1 MVYIVKYIAVF
12 LIICYNVHANGQG
25 TWFKNLPGFHS
36 RNSLIKGDTIM
47 TIGMLNET
55 KTYGN
60 KYSVFLSWNRINKDS
75 IGFFK
80 IDLDSIEMD
89 STRSTALSSSS
100 SGMIQFNENS
110 ILLLRQS
117 YGSVFRKDR
126 TLLMSFKNF
135 YPNTYSLIEYTKD
148 TFTSSI
154 DEVLSLQ
161 NNYLTIVRYYITDN
175 SQEGTSN
182 TIIYKSNNYSKQK
195 IKEYFG
201 FTLEKYH
208 TSQYVKNNHSNSSF
222 FFKFR
227 KNWDFLGAPQQW
239 EDYII
244 KMDTS
249 GNELWKTN
257 PNKEYRINPEGMT
270 FVQKS
275 NGNLLVSW
283 VDRHYRPYMH
293 PYIYQSQNY
302 QPNRQNTLWF
312 SEIDS
317 SGKIFGKKNITKFL
331 QYKLKRDSSFNIQI
345 EKALPVNDGVLW
357 VGYNTWYYR
366 HAMLLKTDYFGNPIW
381 LREYELYPSNTAKN
395 EFLPT
400 DIVQTSDK
408 GFVITGEYTSSKGNI
423 FPDGIQK
430 GTILKVD
437 SFGCLEPG
445 CQLKDSIPRDD
456 TIKTSISSYNKKTC
470 KVYPNPTNSTLKID
484 FDGNE
489 EYHLKL
495 ISLDGKVEI
504 ESFAKNKT
512 IVNIEQFK
520 SGVYFLHLYNQ
531 SRSNHEVH
539 KVIVIIK

>member
-1 MVYIVKYIAVF
+1 MVCIVKYIAVF
-12 LIICYNVHANGQG
+12 LIICYNVYAYGQA
-25 TWFKNLPGFHS
+25 TWFKHLPGFYAK
-36 RNSLIKGDTIM
+36 NSLIKGDTIL
-47 TIGMLNET
+47 TVGVKAEL
-55 KTYGN
+55 KSFGN
-60 KYSVFLSWNRINKDS
+60 KYSCFLSWNNNNADS
-75 IGFFK
+75 IGFFN
-80 IDLDSIEMD
+80 INLDTLVSD
-89 STRSTALSSSS
+89 TTSSTLFSSFY
-100 SGMIQFNENS
+100 SGMIDSKSGIF
-110 ILLLRQS
+110 LLLGQGLGLS
-117 YGSVFRKDR
+117 KTSTY
-126 TLLMSFKNF
+126 LMSFKDF
-135 YPNTYSLIEYTKD
+135 YPNSYQLIDFTLD
-148 TFTSSI
+148 TFGTTI
-154 DEVLSLQ
+154 DEVLPL
-161 NNYLTIVRYYITDN
+161 NEDFITTIHYLVVDN
-175 SQEGTSN
+175 PFEGSAN
-182 TIIYKSNNYSKQK
+182 TIIYKGENKRK
-195 IKEYFG
+195 IKEYFDRKS
-201 FTLEKYH
+201 EKYH
-208 TSQYVKNNHSNSSF
+208 TSHYIKNNNSDASF
-222 FFKFR
+222 FFKFT
-227 KNWDFLGAPQQW
+227 KKWNYLGDPQQW

-244 KMDTS
+244 KMDTT
-249 GNELWKTN
+249 GKEIWKTN
-257 PNKEYRINPEGMT
+257 PNTDYKINPVGMT
-270 FVQKS
+270 FVQKT

-283 VDRHYRPYMH
+283 VDRYYRPYLD
-293 PYIYQSQNY
+293 PYRQSDVY
-302 QPNRQNTLWF
+302 GVNRKNTLWF

-317 SGKIFGKKNITKFL
+317 LGNILGRKNITKFL

-366 HAMLLKTDYFGNPIW
+366 HAMLLKTDYNGNPIW

-423 FPDGIQK
+423 FPDRIQK

-445 CQLKDSIPRDD
+445 CQLNDSIPQED
-456 TIKTSISSYNKKTC
+456 TIKTSTASFSKKTC
-470 KVYPNPTNSTLKID
+470 KVYPNPTNSTLNLD

-512 IVNIEQFK
+512 VVNIEQLK

-539 KVIVIIK
+539 KVIVINN

>member
-1 MVYIVKYIAVF
+1 MFYKYCVLF
-12 LIICYNVHANGQG
+12 FFICFHFISQGQA
-25 TWFKNLPGFHS
+25 TWFKHLPGYHA
-36 RNSLIKGDTIM
+36 RNSVIKGDTI
-47 TIGMLNET
+47 ISLGET
-55 KTYGN
+55 VSIEPYGYKFN
-60 KYSVFLSWNRINKDS
+60 AFLSYNNIKKDS
-75 IGFFK
+75 IGLN
-80 IDLDSIEMD
+80 IISLDSIEMD
-89 STRSTALSSSS
+89 TTRSTAIASFFSGIVLSINDIKLPLTLSF
-100 SGMIQFNENS
+100 GNGQKKE
-110 ILLLRQS
+110 
-117 YGSVFRKDR
+117 R
-126 TLLMSFKNF
+126 TFLFSFWKFSMKQYNL
-135 YPNTYSLIEYTKD
+135 TE
-148 TFTSSI
+148 FTVDSFASSI
-154 DEVLSLQ
+154 DEVL
-161 NNYLTIVRYYITDN
+161 NFRTDYLTVVRYISINNQQIKSLNTVICKGN
-175 SQEGTSN
+175 S
-182 TIIYKSNNYSKQK
+182 KRK
-195 IKEYFG
+195 IKEYRGLSSESFQ
-201 FTLEKYH
+201 
-208 TSQYVKNNHSNSSF
+208 TSHYLKNNLSDASF

-227 KNWDFLGAPQQW
+227 KNWNYLGDPQQW

-249 GNELWKTN
+249 GKELWKTKPYDDYRFN
-257 PNKEYRINPEGMT
+257 PVGMN

-283 VDRHYRPYMH
+283 VDRYYRPYLY
-293 PYIYQSQNY
+293 PYGQSQNY

-317 SGKIFGKKNITKFL
+317 SGNILVKKNITKFL
-331 QYKLKRDSSFNIQI
+331 QYKLKRDSSSNIQI

-366 HAMLLKTDYFGNPIW
+366 HAMLLKTDYSGNPIW

-400 DIVQTSDK
+400 DIVQTSDN

-445 CQLKDSIPRDD
+445 CQLKDSIPQED
-456 TIKTSISSYNKKTC
+456 TIKTSISSFHKKTC
-470 KVYPNPTNSTLKID
+470 KIYPNPTNSVLNID

-495 ISLDGKVEI
+495 ISIDGKVEI

-512 IVNIEQFK
+512 VVNIEQIK
-520 SGVYFLHLYNQ
+520 SGVYFLYLYNQ
-531 SRSNHEVH
+531 SRSIHEVH
-539 KVIVIIK
+539 KVAVINN